1 MKVAMP
7 VAIAAVVL
15 AAVLPGPTDG
25 RVRLHAAVD
34 ARTPAPRLRH
44 EPAPATRPTTP
55 SGGLRV
61 PPSPSAATA
70 TYEMM
75 ARRWNIRQGAV
86 PSPTAAHPDA
96 AAPSTRAAAPAAAA
110 VQTPY
115 VTACGTSLCLHGAPW
130 HLYGAT
136 IYSGYDDPVGRIA
149 LAKQAGLNTLRLVN
163 FIDPADTMSDLSV
176 AKNWLRLDKMI
187 ADAQQQGLKVI
198 LDLSDYRNL
207 LVKSGLNP
215 YTIDWAPFLAL
226 VAGRHNTVTGVRY
239 ANDPTIA
246 LVSLAGEVEPI
257 NSPKNILHVTTSQ
270 VTDFFRR
277 TFAEWHTVDPNHLV
291 STGGLGQLDWPSGV
305 DWKSIMAL
313 PGDDVCTII
322 IYGESTTAT
331 VPPLIGRYCSS
342 AGRPWI
348 TEEFGTP
355 IENGDAA
362 RAAAYTRIM
371 RVNKANGSAGTAFW
385 NLGPETIPAS
395 FDVNPSSPLLWQ
407 AVLANAPRS

>member
-1 MKVAMP
+1 MKVAVP

-15 AAVLPGPTDG
+15 AAGLVQPTDG
-25 RVRLHAAVD
+25 RIRMDAAAD
-34 ARTPAPRLRH
+34 TPTPAPPLRP
-44 EPAPATRPTTP
+44 EPVRTTP
-55 SGGLRV
+55 LGAPRASFRFSG
-61 PPSPSAATA
+61 SSSAATA
-70 TYEMM
+70 TYEMLV
-75 ARRWNIRQGAV
+75 RRWNVRQRAL
-86 PSPTAAHPDA
+86 PPPTITHPQ
-96 AAPSTRAAAPAAAA
+96 APAPAAPTSAA
-110 VQTPY
+110 AQTPF

-136 IYSGYDDPVGRIA
+136 IYAGYDDPVGRTA
-149 LAKQAGLNTLRLVN
+149 LAKQGRLNTLRLVN
-163 FIDPADTMSDLSV
+163 FIDPADRLSDLSV
-176 AKNWLRLDKMI
+176 AKNWLRLDRMI
-187 ADAQQQGLKVI
+187 AEARQGGLKVI

-215 YTIDWAPFLAL
+215 YALDWAPFLAA
-226 VAGRHNTVTGVRY
+226 VAGRRNTVTGVRY
-239 ANDPTIA
+239 ADDPTIA

-257 NSPKNILHVTTSQ
+257 NSPKNTLHVTTSQ

-277 TFAEWHTVDPNHLV
+277 TFSEWHTLDPNHLV
-291 STGGLGQLDWPSGV
+291 STGGLGQLDWPSGI

-322 IYGESTTAT
+322 IYGESTTTT

-348 TEEFGTP
+348 TEEFGAP

-371 RVNKANGSAGTAFW
+371 RVNDASGSAGTAFW

-407 AVLANAPRS
+407 AVVANAPGS